1 MGQTRDNGGPAFVR
15 EFRAELVK
23 TMPGYSW
30 TVHRTPSDALL
41 KATGTQ
47 SSGFNRLSTLLVER
61 RDNYAGR
68 GFPWYEVKSAGFG
81 LRAPFLGTNSD
92 KTLARALRGLQQ
104 HYEAMAAKYAGH
116 ARALQAGRVERRSI
130 VEKAKASTNASASEG
145 E

>member
-1 MGQTRDNGGPAFVR
+1 MSPK

-23 TMPGYSW
+23 IMPGYAW
-30 TVHRTPSDALL
+30 TVHKSSSDALL

-92 KTLARALRGLQQ
+92 RTLARSLRGLQQ
-104 HYEAMAAKYAGH
+104 HYETMAATYAGH
-116 ARALQAGRVERRSI
+116 ARALQSAR
-130 VEKAKASTNASASEG
+130 ASQVQP
-145 E
+145 